1 MTQVFSLTYTV
12 IITNKLDTTVIIA
25 DMKQMQEIAS
35 RVFITASV
43 CFGIFGTILILSSD
57 GSQDPPDWMFKVM
70 AVTVFTI
77 LSSFGVSV
85 GLKYLSD
92 K

>member
-1 MTQVFSLTYTV
+1 
-12 IITNKLDTTVIIA
+12 
-25 DMKQMQEIAS
+25 MKEMQRLAT
-35 RVFITASV
+35 RVFITAS
-43 CFGIFGTILILSSD
+43 ILFGTLGVIAMLSTTND
-57 GSQDPPDWMFKVM
+57 DDPPVWLMKILGACGFIV
-70 AVTVFTI
+70 

>member
-1 MTQVFSLTYTV
+1 MQ
-12 IITNKLDTTVIIA
+12 KLAT
-25 DMKQMQEIAS
+25 K
-35 RVFITASV
+35 VFITASIL
-43 CFGIFGTILILSSD
+43 FGITGVTAIISAPKNE
-57 GSQDPPDWMFKVM
+57 DPHEWIMKLLVM
-70 AVTVFTI
+70 WGFIV

>member
-1 MTQVFSLTYTV
+1 
-12 IITNKLDTTVIIA
+12 
-25 DMKQMQEIAS
+25 MKKAQETAS
-35 RVFITASV
+35 KVFITASV
-43 CFGIFGTILILSSD
+43 LFGVTGVVAMLSRS
-57 GSQDPPDWMFKVM
+57 GNQDPPILIMKILGTFGFIV
-70 AVTVFTI
+70 